1 MQFSQLTDWQKGDR
15 FLAAHMQEG
24 VAAIREVRRSLGG
37 GTGAESNLLL
47 KEWRLGVTADPPS
60 GSSQYTDPRY
70 WVKWSYVDTGTNVD
84 SVAKPAAITF
94 PTMTTDDGRTQY
106 PLEPSPVTVTNL
118 AELTVSSG
126 TTDGAGTHSLAV
138 GTPVLCVALYD
149 AADQYGVQRKRWVM
163 DVPVGGSML
172 TKAKVTS
179 STGLKGGVY
188 YGRLQTANPAPT
200 SSDLTGSGAMTL
212 PLTGATYSGADD
224 VVIINRVELGTSYHW
239 LTNASNPNPY
249 VVGEEVG
256 TVTISG
262 TTYPI
267 LYVEAARPKGC

>member
-126 TTDGAGTHSLAV
+126 TTDGTGTHSLAV

-163 DVPVGGSML
+163 DVGGGAGFFD
-172 TKAKVTS
+172 AKITAHAQDGSNKRWSYTFSEVEKTS
-179 STGLKGGVY
+179 SGYGGWTVKS
-188 YGRLQTANPAPT
+188 GGMAGTA
-200 SSDLTGSGAMTL
+200 
-212 PLTGATYSGADD
+212 Y
-224 VVIINRVELGTSYHW
+224 NRTETR
-239 LTNASNPNPY
+239 TAA
-249 VVGEEVG
+249 
-256 TVTISG
+256 
-262 TTYPI
+262 
-267 LYVEAARPKGC
+267 AARSATESRPPICRAPRHSPPRPMT